1 MLNITTGSELRRNG
15 RKRNRGGA
23 SRRQIVDGPNVA
35 GSTLTGLDYQ
45 VFLIS

>member
-1 MLNITTGSELRRNG
+1 MLNITIGSELRRNG
-15 RKRNRGGA
+15 RKRNRGGV
-23 SRRQIVDGPNVA
+23 SERQIVDRPNVA